1 MTSASAPLPM
11 TPARRAILLI
21 GVPIALAV
29 IAAGV
34 AGWASGAITGLTR
47 QVVYRVAVSV
57 PVTGRR
63 INIAVD
69 NADITLGTSTSDRIQ
84 VHGTLRGSLVRP
96 TFSWQSTAAGLAL
109 HSHCQVPAGICSLRY
124 AITAPAR
131 LPVAVTD
138 SSGDL
143 NVSGFHGP
151 VALSDSS
158 GDLGAAGLAGNIRLD
173 DSSGDITASR
183 LAGGIQMDDGSG
195 DISASTLSGD
205 DVRFQVGSGDVVING
220 LGGTVVTGRDGSGD
234 ITLTFTKVPDRV
246 QINDSSGDVTL
257 VLPPGPTAYDVRAS
271 SSSGDTAI
279 AVPRNSSSKHVII
292 VTDQSGDITIAR

>member
-11 TPARRAILLI
+11 TPGRRAILLI
-21 GVPIALAV
+21 GVPLALV
-29 IAAGV
+29 IIGAGV

-47 QVVYRVAVSV
+47 QVTYRVAVSA
-57 PVTGRR
+57 PATGHRV
-63 INIAVD
+63 NITVG
-69 NADITLGTSTSDRIQ
+69 NADITLGTNTSDRIQ
-84 VHGTLRGSLVRP
+84 VHGTLRSSLVRP

-109 HSHCQVPAGICSLRY
+109 HSQCRVPAGICSLRY

-138 SSGDL
+138 SSGDMS
-143 NVSGFHGP
+143 VHGFHGT
-151 VALSDSS
+151 VTLSDGS
-158 GDLGAAGLAGNIRLD
+158 GDLGAAGLRGSIRLD

-183 LAGGIQMDDGSG
+183 LAGGIQMNDGSG
-195 DISASTLSGD
+195 DINASALSGG

-220 LGGTVVTGRDGSGD
+220 LAGTVVTGHDGSGD

-257 VLPPGPTAYDVRAS
+257 VLPPGPTAYHVNAS
-271 SSSGDTAI
+271 SSSGDTAV
-279 AVPRNSSSKHVII
+279 AVPRSSSSKHVII
-292 VTDQSGDITIAR
+292 VTDESGDITIAR

>member
-1 MTSASAPLPM
+1 MTSASAPLRM
-11 TPARRAILLI
+11 TPGRRAILLL
-21 GVPIALAV
+21 GVPVALAL
-29 IAAGV
+29 IGAGV

-47 QVVYRVAVSV
+47 PVSYRVAVSV
-57 PVTGRR
+57 PVTGDR
-63 INIAVD
+63 INIAVY
-69 NADITLGTSTSDRIQ
+69 NADIALATSASDRIQ

-109 HSHCQVPAGICSLRY
+109 HSHCRVPTGICSLRY

-143 NVSGFHGP
+143 NVNGFHGT
-151 VALSDSS
+151 VTLSDGS

-173 DSSGDITASR
+173 DGSGDITASR
-183 LAGGIQMDDGSG
+183 LTGGVQIYDGSG
-195 DISASTLSGD
+195 DIGGSSLSGG
-205 DVRFQVGSGDVVING
+205 VRFQDGSGDVVING
-220 LGGTVVTGRDGSGD
+220 LAGTTVSGHDGSGD
-234 ITLTFTKVPDRV
+234 VTLTFTKVPDRV
-246 QINDSSGDVTL
+246 QISDGSGDVML
-257 VLPPGPTAYDVRAS
+257 VLPPGRTAYDVIAT

-292 VTDQSGDITIAR
+292 VTDQSGDITITR